1 MAVAHLRC
9 FDASLTT
16 ADGRI
21 KFNWWDRN
29 NDFINGVRRVPPYTE
44 LFWAM
49 FYKIAP
55 FLGGFKKVI
64 LDAKTAED
72 VDAIQKM
79 KVKFS
84 IPDEANEGDFVSVQV
99 PLLSNEIRCM
109 IDNMLFVACYGHKV
123 MFEDRVPQSCILS
136 FRAVALKNARDNESN
151 FYFLWKQHL
160 AKSGVQKESVA
171 VAKERDDR
179 LEKMMADDDDDD
191 DNGSGAAGAV
201 AAPADGAASA
211 SKDDDA

>member
-55 FLGGFKKVI
+55 FLGGLKKVI

-151 FYFLWKQHL
+151 FYYLWKQHL
-160 AKSGVQKESVA
+160 AKSGGQKESAA
-171 VAKERDDR
+171 VAKEMGDR
-179 LEKMMADDDDDD
+179 LLEMMGDDDD